1 MAGGGLKVAAEYMK
15 GIFKIEQ
22 MISKVNS
29 RTIVEGDFILP
40 DSKLGFAKILDVKA
54 SVNFNSKEVVQDKVM
69 LEGIVRYNILYV
81 AEKSDKH
88 AAFAEFDTGFTH
100 YVDTPGTKPKMQMSL
115 SHQIEHTD
123 FEILSNRSISI
134 KTVLNVDVCVTNQV
148 QADIIKDL
156 HGVSDLQLLKE
167 TVSLSGKTAQSSSRV
182 IFREDLELSED
193 LSAMPEILRKEAT
206 IAISEKKVQDNK
218 VVFSGIIRFQIVY
231 SGEEHNYPIKF
242 IEKDCQF
249 NQTVEVPGAFQGM
262 ECELEAAVQE
272 VLIEP
277 REDIRGILRI
287 MGVEAVIALD
297 VHLFELNEEELITDA
312 YCPSAKLEIKSKKVK
327 FQNTVGFNRTLISLR
342 ELLESMG
349 GGLRPSSIL
358 YTHLKP
364 ILADCKVS
372 EGKVMVDGFLL
383 ANLMYLSDDSDPIIY
398 NSKHEVPF
406 KDSIDIPGAKEG
418 MDCKLNLDIKQYKSS
433 LISRDRIELRADIS
447 VDAKVIKQTE
457 KDVLY
462 DVTVIEGSKSQMP
475 GLFIYFVRKGDTLW
489 SVAKKYDVKVDEI
502 LQFNE
507 LEDQTRLIQ
516 GEKLIIYKKLDES
529 LVSKAK

>member
-1 MAGGGLKVAAEYMK
+1 LAAEYMK
-15 GIFKIEQ
+15 GIIKIEQ
-22 MISKVNS
+22 MIAKENSK
-29 RTIVEGDFILP
+29 TIVEGDFMLP

-54 SVNFNSKEVVQDKVM
+54 SVYFNSKEVVADKIM

-81 AEKSDKH
+81 TEKNDKH
-88 AAFAEFDTGFTH
+88 AAFAEFDTGFVH
-100 YVDTPGTKPKMQMSL
+100 YIETPGTKPKMQMSL

-156 HGVSDLQLLKE
+156 HGISDLQLLKE
-167 TVSLSGKTAQSSSRV
+167 TVCLVGKTAQSSSRV

-193 LSAMPEILRKEAT
+193 LSEMPDILRKEAT
-206 IAISEKKVQDNK
+206 IAISDKKVQDNK
-218 VVFSGIIRFQIVY
+218 VVLTGTVKMQILY
-231 SGEEHNYPIKF
+231 SSDEQGNPIKF

-262 ECELEAAVQE
+262 ECDLDAVVQE
-272 VLIEP
+272 IFIEP

-287 MGVEAVIALD
+287 MGIEAVIALD
-297 VHLFELNEEELITDA
+297 VHLFELIEEELITDA
-312 YCPSAKLEIKSKKVK
+312 YCPSAKLEIKSKKLK
-327 FQNTVGFNRTLISLR
+327 FQNTVGSNVTLISLR
-342 ELLESMG
+342 ESLESTG
-349 GGLRPSSIL
+349 SGLRPSSML
-358 YTHLKP
+358 YTQLKP

-383 ANLMYLSDDSDPIIY
+383 VNLICRSDDSDTTIY
-398 NSKHEVPF
+398 NTRHEVPF

-418 MDCKLNLDIKQYKSS
+418 MDCKVILGVKQSKSV
-433 LISRDRIELRADIS
+433 LLSRDRIELRVDIS
-447 VDAKVIKQTE
+447 ADAKVIKQTE
-457 KDVLY
+457 KDMLF
-462 DVTVIEGSKSQMP
+462 DVTVIEGSKTQMP

-502 LQFNE
+502 LKFNE

-516 GEKLIIYKKLDES
+516 GEKLIIYKKLDEPLIS
-529 LVSKAK
+529 TAK